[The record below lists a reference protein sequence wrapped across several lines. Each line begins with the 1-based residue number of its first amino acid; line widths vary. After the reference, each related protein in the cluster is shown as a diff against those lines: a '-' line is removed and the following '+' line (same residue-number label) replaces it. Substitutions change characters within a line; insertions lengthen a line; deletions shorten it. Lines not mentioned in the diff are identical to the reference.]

1 MVDSP
6 HDKFKLIF
14 YESISYDTIHT
25 YIPDMIRK
33 FGTDFQC
40 NPFQIYP
47 LNVAE
52 IHFSKFAIEF
62 PFSYLSHSIFLHQ
75 TLVTTF

>member
-52 IHFSKFAIEF
+52 IHDYYH
-62 PFSYLSHSIFLHQ
+62 PN
-75 TLVTTF
+75 LVPSANVVWS